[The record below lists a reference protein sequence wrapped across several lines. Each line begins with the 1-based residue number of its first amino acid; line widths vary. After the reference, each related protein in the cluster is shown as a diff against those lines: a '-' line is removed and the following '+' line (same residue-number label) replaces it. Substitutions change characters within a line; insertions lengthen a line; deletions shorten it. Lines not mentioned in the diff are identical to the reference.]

1 MSRISFVLGG
11 ISSGKSDFAEE
22 LCASFGGST
31 AYIATSVLFDDEII
45 AKADR
50 HKEKRHKR
58 GWDTIENAFCVGES
72 IRKND
77 YDTYIV
83 DCVSMLVSNMI
94 FMSDNDLCEG
104 SFRDEDEIL
113 INIDSTK
120 LMIEARIK
128 EILEAIRDRDVNCV
142 IVSNEV
148 GLGGISGNTLTRI
161 YAQVLGEMN
170 QLIAKEADE
179 VYFVAAGIPMKMK

>member
-31 AYIATSVLFDDEII
+31 AYIATSVLFDDEMI

-94 FMSDNDLCEG
+94 FMSDNYLCEG

-128 EILEAIRDRDVNCV
+128 EILEAIRDGDVNCV